1 MAHHLPYEIIKH
13 ILEYIPTIDIRIH
26 FGIIHKLKPPPSC
39 LQHVCWHRSSMID
52 DDYVCYDLYNEQ
64 SSINRVS
71 EMLSN
76 DMICMSYKNGPDGF
90 YYRWILY
97 RLKKKR
103 NQKLIENKTYYHTG
117 SLTDHYWD
125 YLEYEYTRV

>member
-1 MAHHLPYEIIKH
+1 MAHKLPYEIIKH

-26 FGIIHKLKPPPSC
+26 FGIIHKLKSPPLS

-52 DDYVCYDLYNEQ
+52 DEYVCYDLYNEHA
-64 SSINRVS
+64 SINRAA
-71 EMLSN
+71 ELLSN
-76 DMICMSYKNGPDGF
+76 DMICMSYKNTPAGF

-125 YLEYEYTRV
+125 YLEYEYTRL